1 MPRLHHRRA
10 GTAERNLGERV
21 QAADAPTVWIDD
33 DHAIVRRGMAACL
46 AAEGFRVVGESA
58 GLRPAPSF
66 AQLDVLVFEADG
78 STLRQVVR
86 LAGDGPARLVATMRT
101 ATESL
106 LHDAVEAGVAAILL
120 HSELSPATLAA
131 TARSV
136 VSGNASLPREL
147 LPRLLEHAARVAS
160 FGPGGLSTR
169 EREVLRLL
177 AEGEDTRDIAGCLCF
192 SERTVKNI
200 IHDVLMKLNC
210 RNRAHAVALATRQGV
225 I

>member
-1 MPRLHHRRA
+1 VRA
-10 GTAERNLGERV
+10 VE
-21 QAADAPTVWIDD
+21 APSVWIDD

-58 GLRPAPSF
+58 GLRPMPSVG
-66 AQLDVLVFEADG
+66 QLDLLVFAVDA
-78 STLRQVVR
+78 SALRQAVR
-86 LAGDGPARLVATMRT
+86 LADGGPALVATVR
-101 ATESL
+101 APSEDL

-120 HSELSPATLAA
+120 HDELSPATLAA

-177 AEGEDTRDIAGCLCF
+177 AEGEDTRDIAGYLCF

-210 RNRAHAVALATRQGV
+210 RNRAHAVALATRHGV